1 MSLLSQV
8 KRGRIEQPFLGIV
21 YGTDGSGK
29 STLASEAPNPIFLGT
44 EKGTYNL
51 DVARL
56 PTPKDFKEVMQ
67 AINELATEKHDYKTL
82 VIDSLDWLE
91 PLVWE
96 QVVFDAGNPSKIKSI
111 EDIGYGKGY
120 VAAIDH
126 WRSMHTAL
134 SRVREKGIHVVL
146 IAHAQVKEAKDPT
159 VMNDYN
165 RYMLKLN
172 EKAAALWREYVDAV
186 LFMNFEVTTGEDK
199 KGKVRAYG
207 DGSRYLFTER
217 RPAFDA
223 KNRFSLP
230 FQIEMTLGAMWSA
243 LTDAIK
249 SANPED
255 TKALYESIKGLLT
268 NVTDETVKQNAIT
281 SVNEAVAASDLEK
294 LKRIHE
300 KLNRIV
306 NNAA

>member
-1 MSLLSQV
+1 MTLLSQV
-8 KRGRIEQPFLGIV
+8 KKGRIEQPFLGIV
-21 YGTDGSGK
+21 YGTDGAGK
-29 STLASEAPNPIFLGT
+29 SSLGAEAPSPIFLGT

-51 DVARL
+51 DVARF
-56 PTPKDFKEVMQ
+56 PTPNSFKEVTQ
-67 AINELATEKHDYKTL
+67 ALNELLTTKHEFKTL

-96 QVVFDAGNPSKIKSI
+96 QVIFDSNNSKIKSI

-126 WRSMHTAL
+126 WRAMQSLL
-134 SRVREKGIHVVL
+134 SKLREKGMNIVV
-146 IAHAQVKEAKDPT
+146 IAHSQVKDAKDPA

-172 EKAAALWREYVDAV
+172 DKAAALWREFVDSV
-186 LFMNFEVTTGEDK
+186 FFMNFEVTTGEDK

-207 DGSRYLFTER
+207 DGARYIFTER

-223 KNRFSLP
+223 KNRHSLP
-230 FQIEMTLGAMWSA
+230 FQIEMIQGQMWSSLVEA
-243 LTDAIK
+243 FKTATPDDPNSII
-249 SANPED
+249 
-255 TKALYESIKGLLT
+255 ESIKGLLE
-268 NVTDETVKQNAIT
+268 NVKDEKLKEGVNKTVSEAI
-281 SVNEAVAASDLEK
+281 AANDTEK
-294 LKRIHE
+294 LKRAHT
-300 KLNRIV
+300 KLSEII